1 MELKIHIKVFLN
13 LKIKGNSS
21 LKLSKYTLLTL
32 QCMCHLHTHTYTHTH
47 TRTQHALT
55 HTTCTLLYR
64 YLENIVSHP
73 GEDKYSKIR
82 MNNKAFSERV
92 CSVEGAVLFLEA
104 VGFQQKLLPHGS
116 KQYL

>member
-1 MELKIHIKVFLN
+1 MYV
-13 LKIKGNSS
+13 SS
-21 LKLSKYTLLTL
+21 S
-32 QCMCHLHTHTYTHTH
+32 HTHTYTHIHIHTH
-47 TRTQHALT
+47 THM

-92 CSVEGAVLFLEA
+92 CAVEGAVLFLEA
-104 VGFQQKLLPHGS
+104 VGFQQKLLPHGG